1 MVAPSANETTKP
13 QVVPGGKPKR
23 HVRNYLL
30 DARFQLRYASLLA
43 GVATLVFAVLGVVIV
58 RTGRI
63 TADVSNQAVDLA
75 GVAADQSERARQE
88 SQSSARILQLQRL
101 AETADPSVSR
111 AMAAEL
117 EVIDGQG
124 RASLQ
129 AVQRQREQARV
140 KRAEIERLR
149 KRIVWAVL
157 LAGLAMAVALFA
169 VGIVLSHRIVGPSY
183 RLRQLC
189 WKVSRGDLEIT
200 ERLRAGDELVDVFE
214 AFTAMVSSLRAQQA
228 TDLVGLDAALEA
240 LAKDHP
246 DEAAV
251 AKLRAAIDR
260 MRKRRGDQDRVSFT
274 PDVPAA

>member
-75 GVAADQSERARQE
+75 GVAADQSERALQE

-214 AFTAMVSSLRAQQA
+214 EFTAMVSSLRAQQA

>member
-1 MVAPSANETTKP
+1 M
-13 QVVPGGKPKR
+13 
-23 HVRNYLL
+23 RNYLL
-30 DARFQLRYASLLA
+30 DARFQLRYAALLA

-58 RTGRI
+58 RAGRI

-75 GVAADQSERARQE
+75 GVAADQSERALQE